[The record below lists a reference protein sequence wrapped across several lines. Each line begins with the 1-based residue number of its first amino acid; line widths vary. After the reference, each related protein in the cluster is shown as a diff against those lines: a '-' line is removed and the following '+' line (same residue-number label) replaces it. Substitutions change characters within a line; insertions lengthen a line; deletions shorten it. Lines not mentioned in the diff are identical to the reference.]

1 MRLVPNQSSEKITKL
16 FKQHFESIAPDCVKV
31 KVTPHHGG
39 EGVVIPTDFPAYIAA
54 KKAMETTFGKSPIP
68 VRSGGSIPIVPMFEE
83 VLGLKTILL
92 GLVLIRMLFIL
103 PMNILGYLIFTKG

>member
-54 KKAMETTFGKSPIP
+54 KKAMETTFGKSQYLLE
-68 VRSGGSIPIVPMFEE
+68 VGEVYQLCQCLRRS
-83 VLGLKTILL
+83 LA
-92 GLVLIRMLFIL
+92 
-103 PMNILGYLIFTKG
+103 